1 MIGQTISHYRIL
13 QKLGGGGMGVVY
25 EAEDVTLG
33 RRVALKFLPPELGA
47 DAATLERFQREARAA
62 SALNH
67 PNICTIHEIGQQDGQ
82 YFIVME
88 RLEGKTLRDR
98 ILGRPLP
105 TEELL
110 TLAVGIAEGL
120 DAAHRKGIVH
130 RDIKPANIFVTEHGH
145 AKILDFGLAK
155 VAPGQSSSAASL
167 GASPTVMSELH
178 LTSPGT
184 AVGTIAYMSPEQAA
198 GDELDARTDLF
209 SFGAVLYEMA
219 TGLPA
224 FSGNTSAMVFDGILH
239 KAPPSPVR
247 LNPNLPVELEQITNK
262 ALEKDRKLRYQSA
275 SEVGVD
281 LKRLRRE
288 VESGRTGAVSV
299 YTGTTPVALP
309 PQAQRKVSGKLIV
322 IGAAALAVVA
332 VVAWLLRPSL
342 PPPRITGSTQITHD
356 GLPKTFG
363 GQLTATVLTD
373 GPRLFV
379 QESVGGH
386 FVVAQVSASG
396 GETVPIP
403 TPFQNVGL
411 DNISPDKSE
420 LLIGTFTGVELEQ
433 PLWAV
438 PVLGGSPRRLGNV
451 VATDGTWMPNGDL
464 LVARGNDLQVVNPET
479 NATHKF
485 ASLPDFTYW
494 LRWSPDGRSLRFT
507 VSEATGGV
515 HLWEVKA
522 DGSRMHR
529 LLPNWREPPGERTGN
544 WTPDGK
550 YFVFQGFHN
559 GRADLWA
566 IREKGDFFHKANPAP
581 VQLTSGPLSFH
592 APQPSLD
599 GKRIFTIGEQPRGE
613 LDRFDAKSG
622 EFVPYL
628 AGVSISD
635 VSFSRDGRWAVY
647 VTYPEQALWRSRIDG
662 SDKLQLTRPPFM
674 AVLPIWSPDGKKI
687 LFGGW
692 DPGKSAAI
700 YTIAAAGGVPQ
711 QLVSYPASDAF
722 YGDWS
727 PDGESIVFEIS
738 RLKGSSNYQNDLEV
752 LDIQTGKVSV
762 LPGSENL
769 IVPALSPDGRF
780 LAATTTDRLQLM
792 LFDYATQTWTEL
804 AKTDIG
810 ALSWTRDSK
819 YLYFDSGSGL
829 DPAISR
835 VRIADRKLERVA
847 GLKDFRRVEFS
858 SYPWSGLTPD
868 GAPLLLRD
876 VGTQEVYALDFDTP

>member
-1 MIGQTISHYRIL
+1 MIGQTISHYRVL

-33 RRVALKFLPPELGA
+33 RRVALKFLPPELSS
-47 DAATLERFQREARAA
+47 DAAALERFQREARAA

-88 RLEGKTLRDR
+88 LLEGKTLRDR
-98 ILGRPLP
+98 ILGRALP

-110 TLAVGIAEGL
+110 TLGVGIAEGL
-120 DAAHRKGIVH
+120 DAAHRKGIIH

-155 VAPGQSSSAASL
+155 VAPGQSSSAASV
-167 GASPTVMSELH
+167 GVAPTVMSELH

-198 GDELDARTDLF
+198 GDELDPRTDLF

-224 FSGNTSAMVFDGILH
+224 FSGNTSAMVFDAILH
-239 KAPPSPVR
+239 KAPASAVR
-247 LNPNLPVELEQITNK
+247 LNPNLPVELEQITGK

-275 SEVGVD
+275 SDLGVD

-288 VESGRTGAVSV
+288 VESGRTGAVSA
-299 YTGTTPVALP
+299 YTGTTAVTP
-309 PQAQRKVSGKLIV
+309 PQTQRKVSWKTIAL
-322 IGAAALAVVA
+322 GAAALLVVGA
-332 VVAWLLRPSL
+332 VAWLLCPSL

-356 GLPKTFG
+356 GLPKAFG
-363 GQLTATVLTD
+363 GQVTAIVLTD

-403 TPFQNVGL
+403 TPFQNICL

-420 LLIGTFTGVELEQ
+420 LLVGTFTGTELEQ

-451 VATDGTWMPNGDL
+451 VAVDGTWMPNGDL
-464 LVARGNDLQVVNPET
+464 LTAHGSDLQVVNPDT
-479 NATHKF
+479 NAAHKF

-494 LRWSPDGRSLRFT
+494 LRWSPDGRALRFT
-507 VSEATGGV
+507 VSTSTGGYQI
-515 HLWEVKA
+515 WEVAA
-522 DGSRMHR
+522 DGSHVHR
-529 LLPNWREPPGERTGN
+529 LLQGDRDPPDVNKGN
-544 WTPDGK
+544 WTPDGR
-550 YFVFQGFHN
+550 YFVFESLRN
-559 GRADLWA
+559 GRTDLWA
-566 IREKGDFFHKANPAP
+566 IPEKGDFFHKTNHVP

-592 APQPSLD
+592 SAQPSLD
-599 GKRIFTIGEQPRGE
+599 GKRIFAIGEQPRGE
-613 LDRFDAKSG
+613 LVRFDAKSG
-622 EFVPYL
+622 QFLPSL
-628 AGVSISD
+628 AGISATD
-635 VSFSRDGRWAVY
+635 VSFSRDGQWVAY
-647 VTYPEQALWRSRIDG
+647 VTYPEGVLWRSRIDG
-662 SDKLQLTRPPFM
+662 SEKLQLTRRPSDPGKP
-674 AVLPIWSPDGKKI
+674 AWSADGRKILFSEFDPGKNQGVYVVAAEGGALQPLFLSHEDFVGSPQWTPDGK
-687 LFGGW
+687 
-692 DPGKSAAI
+692 
-700 YTIAAAGGVPQ
+700 
-711 QLVSYPASDAF
+711 
-722 YGDWS
+722 
-727 PDGESIVFEIS
+727 SIIFQK
-738 RLKGSSNYQNDLEV
+738 LHGKGSSNNQTDFEMLN
-752 LDIQTGKVSV
+752 IQTGKVSV
-762 LPGSENL
+762 LPGSESL
-769 IVPALSPDGRF
+769 IAPALSPDGRY
-780 LAATTTDRLQLM
+780 LAATTTDRLKLM
-792 LFDYATQTWTEL
+792 LFDFASQKWTEL
-804 AKTDIG
+804 AKTDVG
-810 ALSWTRDSK
+810 AMNWTRDCK

-835 VRIADRKLERVA
+835 VRMADRKLEPVT

-858 SYPWSGLTPD
+858 YYPWSGLTPD

-876 VGTQEVYALDFDTP
+876 VGTQEVYALDLDAP

>member
-1 MIGQTISHYRIL
+1 
-13 QKLGGGGMGVVY
+13 MG
-25 EAEDVTLG
+25 
-33 RRVALKFLPPELGA
+33 
-47 DAATLERFQREARAA
+47 
-62 SALNH
+62 
-67 PNICTIHEIGQQDGQ
+67 
-82 YFIVME
+82 
-88 RLEGKTLRDR
+88 
-98 ILGRPLP
+98 
-105 TEELL
+105 
-110 TLAVGIAEGL
+110 
-120 DAAHRKGIVH
+120 
-130 RDIKPANIFVTEHGH
+130 
-145 AKILDFGLAK
+145 
-155 VAPGQSSSAASL
+155 
-167 GASPTVMSELH
+167 
-178 LTSPGT
+178 
-184 AVGTIAYMSPEQAA
+184 
-198 GDELDARTDLF
+198 
-209 SFGAVLYEMA
+209 
-219 TGLPA
+219 
-224 FSGNTSAMVFDGILH
+224 
-239 KAPPSPVR
+239 
-247 LNPNLPVELEQITNK
+247 
-262 ALEKDRKLRYQSA
+262 
-275 SEVGVD
+275 
-281 LKRLRRE
+281 
-288 VESGRTGAVSV
+288 
-299 YTGTTPVALP
+299 
-309 PQAQRKVSGKLIV
+309 
-322 IGAAALAVVA
+322 

-356 GLPKTFG
+356 GLPKTFS
-363 GQLTATVLTD
+363 GQVTATVLTD

-386 FVVAQVSASG
+386 FVVTQVSASG
-396 GETVPIP
+396 GETVPVP
-403 TPFQNVGL
+403 TPFQNVAL

-420 LLIGTFTGVELEQ
+420 LLIGTFTGTELEL

-438 PVLGGSPRRLGNV
+438 PVLGGSPRRLGSV

-464 LVARGNDLQVVNPET
+464 LVPHGSDLQVVNPET

-494 LRWSPDGRSLRFT
+494 LRWSPDGRALRFT
-507 VSEATGGV
+507 VGEATGGV

-529 LLPNWREPPGERTGN
+529 LLPNWQEPPGERTGN

-559 GRADLWA
+559 GRGDLWA
-566 IREKGDFFHKANPAP
+566 IRDKGDFFHKANPAP

-613 LDRFDAKSG
+613 LERFDAKSG

-635 VSFSRDGRWAVY
+635 VSFSRDGQWVVY

-662 SDKLQLTRPPFM
+662 SDKLQLTRPPFR
-674 AVLPIWSPDGKKI
+674 AALPTWSPDGKKI

-692 DPGKSAAI
+692 DPGKDGAI
-700 YTIAAAGGVPQ
+700 YAIAAAGGVPQ
-711 QLVSYPASDAF
+711 QLISDPASDAF
-722 YGDWS
+722 YGDWA
-727 PDGESIVFEIS
+727 PDGKSIVFQ
-738 RLKGSSNYQNDLEV
+738 RLQGKGSNNNRTDFET

-762 LPGSENL
+762 LPGSESL

-780 LAATTTDRLQLM
+780 LAATTTDRLKLM
-792 LFDYATQTWTEL
+792 LYDFATQKWTEL

-810 ALSWTRDSK
+810 ALTWTRDGK

-835 VRIADRKLERVA
+835 VRMADRKLERVT

-858 SYPWSGLTPD
+858 NYPWSSLTPD

-876 VGTQEVYALDFDTP
+876 VGTQEVYALDFATE

>member
-33 RRVALKFLPPELGA
+33 RRVALKFLPPQLSS
-47 DAATLERFQREARAA
+47 DAAALERFQREARAA

-88 RLEGKTLRDR
+88 LLEGKTLRDR
-98 ILGRPLP
+98 ILGRALP
-105 TEELL
+105 TDELV
-110 TLAVGIAEGL
+110 TFAVEIAEGL
-120 DAAHRKGIVH
+120 DAAHRKGIIH

-155 VAPGQSSSAASL
+155 VAPGQSSSAASR
-167 GASPTVMSELH
+167 GAAPTVMSELH

-198 GDELDARTDLF
+198 GEELDARTDLF

-224 FSGNTSAMVFDGILH
+224 FSGNTSAMVFDAILH
-239 KAPPSPVR
+239 KAPASAAR

-288 VESGRTGAVSV
+288 VESGRTGAVST
-299 YTGTTPVALP
+299 YTGTTRVAASTP
-309 PQAQRKVSGKLIV
+309 TQRKLSWKLIAL
-322 IGAAALAVVA
+322 GAGALLVVGI
-332 VVAWLLRPSL
+332 VAWLLRPSL
-342 PPPRITGSTQITHD
+342 PLPRITGSTQITHD

-363 GQLTATVLTD
+363 GQVSSIVLTD

-396 GETVPIP
+396 GETVPIS
-403 TPFQNVGL
+403 TPFQNIGL

-420 LLIGTFTGVELEQ
+420 LLVGTFTGTELAQ

-464 LVARGNDLQVVNPET
+464 LVPHGSDLQVINPET
-479 NATHKF
+479 NAVHKF
-485 ASLPDFTYW
+485 ASSPDFSFW
-494 LRWSPDGRSLRFT
+494 LRWSPDGRALRFT
-507 VSEATGGV
+507 VGLQTGGFQT
-515 HLWEVKA
+515 WEVAA
-522 DGSRMHR
+522 DGGGMHR
-529 LLPNWREPPGERTGN
+529 LLQNWSEPASDRNGN
-544 WTPDGK
+544 WTPDGR
-550 YFVFQGFHN
+550 YYVFESRRN
-559 GRADLWA
+559 GRTDLWA
-566 IREKGDFFHKANPAP
+566 IPEKGDFLHKANHAP
-581 VQLTSGPLSFH
+581 VQLTSGPLSFFS
-592 APQPSLD
+592 PQPSQD
-599 GKRIFTIGEQPRGE
+599 GKRIFAIGDQPRGE
-613 LDRFDAKSG
+613 LERFDAKSG
-622 EFVPYL
+622 GFVPYL
-628 AGVSISD
+628 GGVSASD
-635 VSFSRDGRWAVY
+635 VRFSPDGQWVAY

-662 SDKLQLTRPPFM
+662 SDKLQLTRRPFL
-674 AVLPIWSPDGKKI
+674 AAGPTWSPDGKKI
-687 LFGGW
+687 LFAGA
-692 DPGKSAAI
+692 DAGKISAI
-700 YTIAAAGGVPQ
+700 YTIAAEGGVPQ
-711 QLVSYPASDAF
+711 QVVSDPTSDLSPW
-722 YGDWS
+722 DWT
-727 PDGESIVFEIS
+727 PDGKSIVLQKT
-738 RLKGSSNYQNDLEV
+738 RAQGSGNNRTDVEV
-752 LDIQTGKVSV
+752 LDIQTGKVAM
-762 LPGSENL
+762 LPSSEGL
-769 IVPALSPDGRF
+769 IAPAISPDGRF
-780 LAATTTDRLQLM
+780 LVASTSDRLKLM
-792 LFDYATQTWTEL
+792 LFDFSTQKWVEL
-804 AKTDIG
+804 VKTDIG
-810 ALSWTRDSK
+810 GVTWTRDGK

-835 VRIADRKLERVA
+835 LRLADRKLERVT

-858 SYPWSGLTPD
+858 YYPWSGLTPD
-868 GAPLLLRD
+868 GDPLLLRD
-876 VGTQEVYALDFDTP
+876 IGTQEVYALDFEAP

>member
-33 RRVALKFLPPELGA
+33 RRVALKFLPPKLSS
-47 DAATLERFQREARAA
+47 DAAALERFQREARAA

-67 PNICTIHEIGQQDGQ
+67 PNICTIHEIAQQDGQ
-82 YFIVME
+82 DFIVME

-98 ILGRPLP
+98 LLGQPLA

-110 TLAVGIAEGL
+110 PLAVEIAEGL

-155 VAPGQSSSAASL
+155 VTPVKSSSAASL
-167 GASPTVMSELH
+167 GVAPTVMSELH
-178 LTSPGT
+178 LTSPGS

-198 GDELDARTDLF
+198 GEELDARTDLF

-224 FSGNTSAMVFDGILH
+224 FSGNTTAMVFDAILH
-239 KAPPSPVR
+239 KAPSSAVR

-275 SEVGVD
+275 SELGVD

-288 VESGRTGAVSV
+288 IESGRTGAVST
-299 YTGTTPVALP
+299 YTGQTPVGAGP
-309 PQAQRKVSGKLIV
+309 AQTKRKLSWKTIA
-322 IGAAALAVVA
+322 IGAATLLMAGA
-332 VVAWLLRPSL
+332 VAWLLRPSL

-363 GQLTATVLTD
+363 GQVATMVLTD

-396 GETVPIP
+396 GETVPIS
-403 TPFQNVGL
+403 TPFQNICL

-420 LLIGTFTGVELEQ
+420 LLIGTFTGIELEQ
-433 PLWAV
+433 PLWAL
-438 PVLGGSPRRLGNV
+438 PVLGGSPRRLGNL
-451 VATDGTWMPNGDL
+451 VATDGTWMPNGDM
-464 LVARGNDLQVVNPET
+464 LVAHGSDLQIVNPET
-479 NATHKF
+479 NAVHKF
-485 ASLPDFTYW
+485 ATLPDFTYW
-494 LRWSPDGRSLRFT
+494 LRWSPDGRAMRFT
-507 VSEATGGV
+507 VTIPTGYQI
-515 HLWEVKA
+515 WEVAA
-522 DGSRMHR
+522 DGSHLHR
-529 LLPNWREPPGERTGN
+529 LLQGWHEPANGAKGN

-550 YFVFQGFHN
+550 YFVFESFRN
-559 GRADLWA
+559 GRSDLWA
-566 IREKGDFFHKANPAP
+566 IREKGDFFHRENHSP
-581 VQLTSGPLSFH
+581 VQLTAGPLSFH
-592 APQPSLD
+592 SAQPSLD
-599 GKRIFTIGEQPRGE
+599 GKRIFAIGAQPRGE
-613 LDRFDAKSG
+613 LERFDTKSSQ
-622 EFVPYL
+622 FVPYL
-628 AGVSISD
+628 AGVSATD
-635 VSFSRDGRWAVY
+635 ASFSRDGQWVAY
-647 VTYPEQALWRSRIDG
+647 TTYPEYSLWRSRIDG

-674 AVLPIWSPDGKKI
+674 AVGPTWSPDGKKI
-687 LFGGW
+687 VFTGF
-692 DPGKSAAI
+692 DPGKTGALYAI
-700 YTIAAAGGVPQ
+700 ATDGGALQQVLGDPTSDVFAAG
-711 QLVSYPASDAF
+711 ST
-722 YGDWS
+722 
-727 PDGESIVFEIS
+727 PDGKSIVFERS
-738 RLKGSSNYQNDLEV
+738 QLKGSNNFQTDVEV
-752 LDIQTGKVSV
+752 LDFQTGKVSV
-762 LPGSENL
+762 LPGSESL
-769 IVPALSPDGRF
+769 DSPVLSPDGRS
-780 LAATTTDRLQLM
+780 LAAVTSDRLKLM
-792 LFDYATQTWTEL
+792 LFDFAIQKWVEL

-810 ALSWTRDSK
+810 AVNWTRDGK

-835 VRIADRKLERVA
+835 LRVADRNVERVT
-847 GLKDFRRVEFS
+847 GLRDFRRVETS
-858 SYPWSGLTPD
+858 ISQWSGLTPD

-876 VGTQEVYALDFDTP
+876 VGTQEVYALDFEAP

>member
-33 RRVALKFLPPELGA
+33 RRVALKFLPPELSS
-47 DAATLERFQREARAA
+47 DAAALERFQREARAA

-105 TEELL
+105 TGDLVP
-110 TLAVGIAEGL
+110 LAVEIAEGL

-155 VAPGQSSSAASL
+155 VTPGPGSSAASL
-167 GASPTVMSELH
+167 GVAPTVMSELH

-198 GDELDARTDLF
+198 GEELDARTDLF

-224 FSGNTSAMVFDGILH
+224 FSGNTSAMVFDAILH
-239 KAPPSPVR
+239 KAPSSATR
-247 LNPNLPVELEQITNK
+247 LNPNVPVELEQITSK

-281 LKRLRRE
+281 LRRLRRE
-288 VESGRTGAVSV
+288 VESGRTGAIST
-299 YTGTTPVALP
+299 YTGTTPVADA
-309 PQAQRKVSGKLIV
+309 PQGQRRLSWRKMAIG
-322 IGAAALAVVA
+322 GAALLALAL
-332 VVAWLLRPSL
+332 VAWLLRPSL

-363 GQLTATVLTD
+363 GQVTAIVLTD

-403 TPFQNVGL
+403 TPFQNICL

-420 LLIGTFTGVELEQ
+420 LLVGTFTGIELAQ
-433 PLWAV
+433 PLWGL
-438 PVLGGSPRRLGNV
+438 PVLGGSPRRLGNL
-451 VATDGTWMPNGDL
+451 VATDGTWMPNGDM
-464 LVARGNDLQVVNPET
+464 LVAHGSDLQVVNPET

-494 LRWSPDGRSLRFT
+494 LRWSSDGRNLRFT
-507 VSEATGGV
+507 VTLPNAYQI
-515 HLWEVKA
+515 WEVAA
-522 DGSRMHR
+522 DGSHLHR
-529 LLPNWREPPGERTGN
+529 LLQGWHEPANETRGN

-550 YFVFQGFHN
+550 YFVFESSRN
-559 GRADLWA
+559 GRSDLWA
-566 IREKGDFFHKANPAP
+566 VREKEDFFHKENHAP

-592 APQPSLD
+592 SPQPSLD

-613 LDRFDAKSG
+613 LERFDAKSG

-635 VSFSRDGRWAVY
+635 VSFSRDGQWVAY

-662 SDKLQLTRPPFM
+662 SDKLQLMRPPFL
-674 AVLPIWSPDGKKI
+674 AFLPTWSPDGEKI

-692 DPGKSAAI
+692 DSGKTAAI
-700 YTIAAAGGVPQ
+700 YVIAAQGGVPQ
-711 QLVSYPASDAF
+711 QLVGDPASELTP
-722 YGDWS
+722 GGWTL
-727 PDGESIVFEIS
+727 DGKSIVFEKS
-738 RLKGSSNYQNDLEV
+738 RLNGSSNFQNDLEV
-752 LDIQTGKVSV
+752 LDIKTGKISV
-762 LPGSENL
+762 LPGSEDL
-769 IVPALSPDGRF
+769 IAPALSPDGRL
-780 LAATTTDRLQLM
+780 LAATTSDRLKLM
-792 LFDYATQTWTEL
+792 LFDFAPQKWVEL
-804 AKTDIG
+804 AKADIG
-810 ALSWTRDSK
+810 ALNWTRDGK
-819 YLYFDSGSGL
+819 YLYLDSGSGL
-829 DPAISR
+829 DPALSR
-835 VRIADRKLERVA
+835 LRLADRKLERVT

-858 SYPWSGLTPD
+858 TYPWGGLTPD

-876 VGTQEVYALDFDTP
+876 IGTQEVYALDFEAN